1 MDAVLLDFNAPSL
14 LLLAVATLVLAY
26 MVFSLVGFGSGLL
39 ASAPLAM
46 VMPVARVV
54 PLLAM
59 LDCVGS
65 ATRGFRAR
73 QAVDRSELYRLLP
86 SMLFGQV
93 AGVLALAWLPL
104 KVMAVLL
111 GIFVAVQGWRGLRC
125 SRGGGW
131 EKKAGWSPTALV
143 IGLFGGFLGGL
154 FGSGGFV
161 YASYLERRLER
172 NAFRATQAVLIAV
185 STAWRVLLCSLAGLI
200 DGALLGTVLL
210 LVPAAY
216 AGMWLGRRLDLRL
229 SREQLFA
236 LLNGLLV
243 LSGLALMLRSLG

>member
-1 MDAVLLDFNAPSL
+1 
-14 LLLAVATLVLAY
+14 
-26 MVFSLVGFGSGLL
+26 
-39 ASAPLAM
+39 M

-65 ATRGFRAR
+65 ATRGFRAG

-104 KVMAVLL
+104 RVMAVLL
-111 GIFVAVQGWRGLRC
+111 GVFVAVQGWHGLRC
-125 SRGGGW
+125 SPAAGRK
-131 EKKAGWSPTALV
+131 EKAGWLPTALA

-210 LVPAAY
+210 LAPAAY
-216 AGMWLGRRLDLRL
+216 AGMWLGRHLDLRL

>member
-65 ATRGFRAR
+65 ATRGFRAG

-104 KVMAVLL
+104 RVMAVLL
-111 GIFVAVQGWRGLRC
+111 GVFVAVQGWHGLRC
-125 SRGGGW
+125 SPAAGRK
-131 EKKAGWSPTALV
+131 EKAGWLPTALA

-210 LVPAAY
+210 LAPAAY
-216 AGMWLGRRLDLRL
+216 AGMWLGRHLDLRL

>member
-73 QAVDRSELYRLLP
+73 LAVDRSELYRLLP
-86 SMLFGQV
+86 SMLLGQV

-125 SRGGGW
+125 SRGDGW
-131 EKKAGWSPTALV
+131 EKKAGWSPTALA

-172 NAFRATQAVLIAV
+172 DAFRATQAVLIAV
-185 STAWRVLLCSLAGLI
+185 STAWRVMLCSLAGLI

-210 LVPAAY
+210 LAPAAY
-216 AGMWLGRRLDLRL
+216 VGMWLGRHLDLRL

-236 LLNGLLV
+236 LLNALLV

>member
-1 MDAVLLDFNAPSL
+1 MDTVLLDFNMPSL

-86 SMLFGQV
+86 SMLLGQV
-93 AGVLALAWLPL
+93 AGVLVLAWLPL
-104 KVMAVLL
+104 KVMAALL
-111 GIFVAVQGWRGLRC
+111 GVFVAVLGWRGLRY
-125 SRGGGW
+125 SPAAGRK
-131 EKKAGWSPTALV
+131 EKAGWSPTALA
-143 IGLFGGFLGGL
+143 IGLFGGLLGGL

-172 NAFRATQAVLIAV
+172 DAFRATQAVLIAV
-185 STAWRVLLCSLAGLI
+185 STAWRVMLCSLAGLI

-210 LVPAAY
+210 LAPAAY
-216 AGMWLGRRLDLRL
+216 AGMWLGHHLDLHL

-236 LLNGLLV
+236 LLNALLV